1 MNKLIQKGNIT
12 RELELRYT
20 PTGTPVV
27 DFGIAVNR
35 AWKDSSG
42 TKHEAVTFTDWRC
55 WGPSA
60 ETLVKCFHKGKP
72 ILLEG
77 RLEQDEWNDKQTG
90 EKRRKT
96 LGVVEN
102 WHFAGDTRTGGKASE
117 PPPPDSSKRPAPPV
131 DGQLSPE
138 DDEIPF

>member
-12 RELELRYT
+12 RDLELRYT
-20 PTGTPVV
+20 PNNSAVV

-35 AWKDSSG
+35 TWQDAAG
-42 TKHEAVTFTDWRC
+42 NKHEAVTFTDWRC
-55 WGPSA
+55 WGKSA
-60 ETLVKCFHKGKP
+60 ETLVRFFQKGKP

-77 RLEQDEWNDKQTG
+77 RLEQDEWVDKQTG

-96 LGVVEN
+96 LGIVEA
-102 WHFAGDTRTGGKASE
+102 WHFAGDTRAGGKAAE
-117 PPPPDSSKRPAPPV
+117 APPE
-131 DGQLSPE
+131 GSARRPGTETQPTAA

>member
-77 RLEQDEWNDKQTG
+77 RLEQDEWTDKQTG

-102 WHFAGDTRTGGKASE
+102 WHFAGDTRAGGKASE